1 MADPAVVAEFLLARC
16 ALMETEGPTL
26 PVAMPDVKFVP
37 PVNAKGDALPYLR
50 VDLFS
55 NQPFWQGLTTGR
67 VDQGLLQITVVWPKG
82 KGIIKAKQAAKA
94 VMDHF
99 PKGLRLYGP
108 GVRVKVYGE
117 PWDATPLLG
126 DTETETPITIPWRV

>member
-1 MADPAVVAEFLLARC
+1 MADPAVVAGLLLARC
-16 ALMETEGPTL
+16 ETLNVGSPKM
-26 PVAMPDVKFVP
+26 PVAMPDVAFSP
-37 PVNAKGDALPYLR
+37 PADGRYLR

-55 NQPFWQGLTTGR
+55 NQPFWQGLTNGR

-99 PKGLRLYGP
+99 PKGLRLYGH